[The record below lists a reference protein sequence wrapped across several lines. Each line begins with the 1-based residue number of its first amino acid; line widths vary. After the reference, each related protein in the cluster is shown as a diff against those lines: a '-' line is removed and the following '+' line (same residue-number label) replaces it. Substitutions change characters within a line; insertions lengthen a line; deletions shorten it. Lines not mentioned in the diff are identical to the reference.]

1 MGKVIG
7 LISIK
12 GGVGKTTI
20 ASSLA
25 VDLVNHHNKKV
36 LLVDANFSAPN
47 VGLHMN
53 IPKPDKT
60 IHDILA
66 GHARL
71 SHGIHNSYGVD
82 VIPGSYIYEKQI
94 NVLKLQHKINK
105 LKDKYDFVVIDSSPS
120 LNEEMLATILAA
132 ESLFIVTTPDLPTL
146 TCSLKAAKTAKERN
160 KNISGIIIN
169 KIRNPRYELTLK
181 EIEQATD
188 IPVIAKIYDD
198 KHAVKSIFTRIPLSL
213 YSKRSP
219 LAKEIKRLSS
229 SLAQA
234 EYKPSFLN
242 RFLPSNFR
250 REEINRQLMKES
262 FYQNLFEAENENV

>member
-146 TCSLKAAKTAKERN
+146 TCSLKAAKTVKERN

-169 KIRNPRYELTLK
+169 KIRDPKFELSLDEIQDTTEIPVVARIPDDINSTRALFTQIPIPIYKRNSPFSKEINNLSLSISGKQEKQSFINWLLGLNFRKEQVNRQVLK
-181 EIEQATD
+181 EE
-188 IPVIAKIYDD
+188 
-198 KHAVKSIFTRIPLSL
+198 L
-213 YSKRSP
+213 
-219 LAKEIKRLSS
+219 
-229 SLAQA
+229 
-234 EYKPSFLN
+234 YKPF
-242 RFLPSNFR
+242 F
-250 REEINRQLMKES
+250 K
-262 FYQNLFEAENENV
+262 